1 MGSNGADDQPGLLRQ
16 LSSRRHSTHNAG
28 RRRFSITSLLGLG
41 GGDAA
46 SKYDAGD
53 DEAAQNVVTVGE
65 DSLPEM
71 EPQKMKR
78 RTSLSAL
85 AFRRAS
91 ISKAPPPA
99 ADAPQAARRRGD
111 GRSSQASSRRR
122 ARPTATGRRRT
133 RRRRRRR
140 RSRH

>member
-91 ISKAPPPA
+91 VSKAPPPD
-99 ADAPQAARRRGD
+99 ADAPQRTQP
-111 GRSSQASSRRR
+111 RSSSEEGAPSTQSFIQRRPR
-122 ARPTATGRRRT
+122 A
-133 RRRRRRR
+133 
-140 RSRH
+140 